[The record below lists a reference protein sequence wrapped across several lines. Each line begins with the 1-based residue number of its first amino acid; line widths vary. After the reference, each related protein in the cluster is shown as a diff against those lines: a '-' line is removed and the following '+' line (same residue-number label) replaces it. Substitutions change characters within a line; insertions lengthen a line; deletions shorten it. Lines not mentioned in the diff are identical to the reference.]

1 MTSKS
6 SFMLAGAFALLLAAP
21 VFAQEDAG
29 KAGDDARVAAG
40 TLGSFTP
47 AGKSART
54 LPGRMSE
61 IDSRFA
67 FTPSRQKKDKERVT
81 VEVIRRVDRAR
92 TQPGGTEPT
101 ASRAS
106 ADTRAVKVATG
117 VDVGYAGFS
126 LSGEYD
132 REEGRV
138 EGSERE
144 SVAVG
149 LGYEAKTWR
158 ADVKAGASQPADQN
172 IYVPTPLGESVS
184 VELGGAFELNQRLS
198 LKGGVRYDRI
208 RPEAFTRDF
217 VNRDEDRAKETGT
230 VYLGTSL
237 SF

>member
-1 MTSKS
+1 MAAKE
-6 SFMLAGAFALLLAAP
+6 FASDGITVNAYCP
-21 VFAQEDAG
+21 GV
-29 KAGDDARVAAG
+29 VG
-40 TLGSFTP
+40 TDMWT
-47 AGKSART
+47 
-54 LPGRMSE
+54 E

-158 ADVKAGASQPADQN
+158 ADVKAGASQP
-172 IYVPTPLGESVS
+172 VPDVEEHLLQVGGIGERAVLDVRPDWLPFGRTE
-184 VELGGAFELNQRLS
+184 VELRL
-198 LKGGVRYDRI
+198 GGVQVLH
-208 RPEAFTRDF
+208 AG
-217 VNRDEDRAKETGT
+217 ED
-230 VYLGTSL
+230 LGVII
-237 SF
+237 